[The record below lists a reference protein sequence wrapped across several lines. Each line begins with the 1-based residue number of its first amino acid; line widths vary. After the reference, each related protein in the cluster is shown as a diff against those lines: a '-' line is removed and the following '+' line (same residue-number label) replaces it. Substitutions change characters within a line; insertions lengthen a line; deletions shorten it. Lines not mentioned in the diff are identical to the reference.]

1 MTVISASNCCH
12 LSSLVLN
19 SQSVKLAL
27 NKLGYKTCHWI
38 YNQFDDWIKAHELD
52 DETQVAEIEKI
63 LSKVLK
69 NYTASCDNPCCGF
82 FMELMKMNPNAKVIL
97 TVRDTPGTGLISF
110 KIEDCKFELFYR
122 VGIAKCKTF

>member
-1 MTVISASNCCH
+1 M
-12 LSSLVLN
+12 
-19 SQSVKLAL
+19 
-27 NKLGYKTCHWI
+27 
-38 YNQFDDWIKAHELD
+38 D

-110 KIEDCKFELFYR
+110 AWIANSNYSTMWASLSVRLF
-122 VGIAKCKTF
+122 

>member
-1 MTVISASNCCH
+1 METVM
-12 LSSLVLN
+12 L
-19 SQSVKLAL
+19 
-27 NKLGYKTCHWI
+27 

-69 NYTASCDNPCCGF
+69 NFTASCDNPSCGF

-97 TVRDTPGTGLISF
+97 TVRDTPGTGFIFSKL
-110 KIEDCKFELFYR
+110 EDQFVMVF
-122 VGIAKCKTF
+122 